1 MEMMG
6 EDSPRVGNSCEQLA
20 RVCNVY
26 VYKRVKMRTGNNF
39 FQFNGAIVYILIVF
53 E

>member
-6 EDSPRVGNSCEQLA
+6 EDSPRVCNSCEQLA

-26 VYKRVKMRTGNNF
+26 VYKREKMPNNF